1 MNYTIS
7 SSNSSPAHTIQTIKS
22 LSKRTSHP
30 LGERSINSR
39 SEVSFKG
46 FLFFNTFDFNF
57 IGSLSKRERRVTNI
71 IKMSSVNSNSNES
84 SDGNI

>member
-1 MNYTIS
+1 MNYTMS

-22 LSKRTSHP
+22 LSKRTSNP

-46 FLFFNTFDFNF
+46 
-57 IGSLSKRERRVTNI
+57 SLSKRQKNMTNQ
-71 IKMSSVNSNSNES
+71 IKMSSLNSTSNES
-84 SDGNI
+84 LDSNI

>member
-30 LGERSINSR
+30 LGERSIDSR

-46 FLFFNTFDFNF
+46 SF
-57 IGSLSKRERRVTNI
+57 SKRERRVTNI

>member
-46 FLFFNTFDFNF
+46 
-57 IGSLSKRERRVTNI
+57 SLSKRERRVTNI